1 MPTTSF
7 VTAFAAQ
14 VDARP
19 HAPALSWAG
28 AAVDYASLDRLA
40 RESASLLHDVPADA
54 PVCVPAHKSP
64 ETIALLIACFR
75 ENRRVLLPSA
85 TLGHDALLRL
95 CEQVGC
101 SHVLTP
107 QGVRTTGADAAVLP
121 GPGLLLTTS
130 GSTGTPKVV
139 VLAERGVDEFL
150 AWSARTFGIGPGV
163 GVLNYAPLNFD
174 LCLLDL
180 WAALAVGARTD
191 LVDPERAT
199 DGDHLADLCAEWA
212 PAVVQAVPL
221 FFRLVTATGR
231 VLPAVREVL
240 LTGDAAPPALLTGV
254 AAAFPQ
260 ARLWNVYGCT
270 ETNDSFVHRIDPTR
284 TPTPIGTPIDGVEF
298 RIVDDEDR
306 DADSGELVVR
316 TPFRAE
322 GYLDPELTRDRW
334 HDGWFRT
341 GDLVRRD
348 GTGLVHLTGRT
359 DHQVKVR
366 GVRTNVQEVENVVLA
381 HPEVVEAAVVPL
393 PDEEAGTVLRAVV
406 RRAPGS
412 RLNGLHL
419 RAHCAAA
426 LPRTAIPGAF
436 EIGDEAL
443 PRTSTGK
450 VDRTMLRT
458 RRTAVAEGV

>member
-1 MPTTSF
+1 MPTRSF
-7 VTAFAAQ
+7 LTAFAAQ

-28 AAVDYASLDRLA
+28 AEVDYAALDLLA
-40 RESASLLHDVPADA
+40 RDAEALTAGIPADV

-64 ETIALLIACFR
+64 ETVALLIACSR
-75 ENRRVLLPSA
+75 QGRRVLLPSA
-85 TLGHDALLRL
+85 SLGPDALLRL
-95 CEQVGC
+95 CERVGC
-101 SHVLTP
+101 THVLTP
-107 QGVRTTGADAAVLP
+107 GGARTTGADPGSLP

-130 GSTGTPKVV
+130 GSTGEPKVV
-139 VLAERGVDEFL
+139 VLSEEGVDNFL
-150 AWSARTFGIGPGV
+150 TWAARAFGMGPGA

-174 LCLLDL
+174 LCLLDV
-180 WAALAVGARTD
+180 WAALAAGARAD

-199 DGDHLADLCAEWA
+199 DGDHLAGLCAERR

-231 VLPAVREVL
+231 VFPDVREVL
-240 LTGDAAPPALLTGV
+240 LTGDVAPPALLEGV
-254 AAAFPQ
+254 AAAFPN

-270 ETNDSFVHRIDPTR
+270 ETNDSFLHRIDPTR
-284 TPTPIGTPIDGVEF
+284 SPTPIGTPIAGVEF
-298 RIVDDEDR
+298 RVLDEDGR
-306 DADSGELVVR
+306 EADSGELVVR

-322 GYLDPELTRDRW
+322 GYLDEELNRERW
-334 HDGWFRT
+334 RDGWFRT

-348 GTGLVHLTGRT
+348 AAGLVHLTGRN

-366 GVRTNVQEVENVVLA
+366 GVRTNTQEVEQVVLA
-381 HPEVVEAAVVPL
+381 HPGVLEAAVVAV
-393 PDEEAGTVLRAVV
+393 PDEQAGNVLHAVV

-412 RLNGLHL
+412 RLNGLDL
-419 RAHCAAA
+419 RVHCAAG

-436 EIGDEAL
+436 DIGDEAL

-450 VDRTMLRT
+450 VDRNALRA
-458 RRTAVAEGV
+458 RRLAVTGRA